1 MSENLQVSRENEEL
15 RGMVGELQKKLEE
28 KEKKEKEQEHNLDN
42 NQYMETVKDGAADVN
57 VDLVNVAHIDTKVM
71 DELRSQLSTETARR
85 VACET
90 TMGELMRTVKK
101 MEEEKAITAHTTAQA
116 AQQQAQQQ
124 AEEQAR
130 KKALH
135 SQQNQQQPTGNDKND
150 TNAAA
155 AAVAAAEAKSLAEA
169 EARALEMQQL
179 LSSHQQQVA
188 SINTTHS
195 LQLSEMQEAN
205 VLRVAEMM
213 AQVLTQRTA

>member
-28 KEKKEKEQEHNLDN
+28 KEKKEKKEKEQEHNHDN
-42 NQYMETVKDGAADVN
+42 NHETEAVKDGAADVN

-90 TMGELMRTVKK
+90 TMGELMRTVKM
-101 MEEEKAITAHTTAQA
+101 MEDEKAITAQA
-116 AQQQAQQQ
+116 AQQQAQ
-124 AEEQAR
+124 EQVR

-135 SQQNQQQPTGNDKND
+135 SERNPQQPSGNDKSD
-150 TNAAA
+150 TEAAA
-155 AAVAAAEAKSLAEA
+155 RSLAEA
-169 EARALEMQQL
+169 EARTLEMQQL
-179 LSSHQQQVA
+179 LSNHQQQVA

>member
-101 MEEEKAITAHTTAQA
+101 MEEEKAITAQTTAQA